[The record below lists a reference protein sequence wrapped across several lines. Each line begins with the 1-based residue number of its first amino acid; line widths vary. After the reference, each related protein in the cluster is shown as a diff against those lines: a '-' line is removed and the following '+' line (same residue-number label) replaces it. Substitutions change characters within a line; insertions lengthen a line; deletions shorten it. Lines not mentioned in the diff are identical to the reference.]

1 MCVNI
6 YMFLSCVPWEGIAV
20 LIAMSTSNILILMSK
35 CAFPMKGTMAS
46 WKISYISAG
55 GRNVEDKPMTSFWP
69 KTKELLKE

>member
-1 MCVNI
+1 
-6 YMFLSCVPWEGIAV
+6 
-20 LIAMSTSNILILMSK
+20 MSTSNILILMSK

-55 GRNVEDKPMTSFWP
+55 ERNVEDKPMMSFWP

>member
-1 MCVNI
+1 
-6 YMFLSCVPWEGIAV
+6 
-20 LIAMSTSNILILMSK
+20 MSK

-55 GRNVEDKPMTSFWP
+55 ERNVEDKPMMSFWP